1 MNAAKNPC
9 TNMKILRFEVIEMNK
24 TNTPKILIIDDEPD
38 ILYTIKEICLHGGWE
53 TATAPNGKKGY
64 ELCKT
69 YKPNLAMV
77 DYHMPD
83 WDGLTTVK
91 KIRQLDNA
99 ISILVLTVDERQEIA
114 EKFIAAGATD
124 FAIKPIKSPDLISRI
139 KINLRINEI
148 QQRYIEEKHQVY
160 IDKGISPATLS
171 IIIDYMKDQGAGVTI
186 DDITTGLNL
195 AYQTVHRYIQYL
207 IEEKMIEIVPIYG
220 QIGRPKNKYKLR

>member
-1 MNAAKNPC
+1 MKKND
-9 TNMKILRFEVIEMNK
+9 M
-24 TNTPKILIIDDEPD
+24 PKIIIIDDEPD

-53 TATAPNGKKGY
+53 AITTNSGRHGL
-64 ELCKT
+64 ELCRLH
-69 YKPNLAMV
+69 KPNLAIV

-91 KIRQLDNA
+91 RIRQMDSSV
-99 ISILVLTVDERQEIA
+99 SILVLTVDERQETA

-139 KINLRINEI
+139 KMNLRINEI
-148 QQRYIEEKHQVY
+148 QQKYLEERHQVY

-171 IIIDYMKDQGAGVTI
+171 IICDYLREQKEGVTI

-195 AYQTVHRYIQYL
+195 AYQTVHRYVQYL
-207 IEEKMIEIVPIYG
+207 IEEKKIETLPIYG
-220 QIGRPKNKYKLR
+220 QIGRPKNKYKLL

>member
-1 MNAAKNPC
+1 MSK
-9 TNMKILRFEVIEMNK
+9 TKHKKKIV
-24 TNTPKILIIDDEPD
+24 IIDDEPD
-38 ILYTIKEICLHGGWE
+38 IQYTIKEICLYGGWE
-53 TATAPNGKKGY
+53 PIIAKSGIQGY

-69 YKPNLAMV
+69 NNPNLVIV

-91 KIRQLDNA
+91 KIRQVDSTA
-99 ISILVLTVDERQEIA
+99 SILVLTVDEHQEVA

-139 KINLRINEI
+139 KINLKINEI
-148 QQRYIEEKHQVY
+148 QQGYAKEKQQIF

-171 IIIDYMKDQGAGVTI
+171 IICEYLNEQNEGLTI
-186 DDITTGLNL
+186 DEITSGLDL

-207 IEEKMIEIVPIYG
+207 IEEGKIETLPIYG
-220 QIGRPKNKYKLR
+220 QLGRPKNKYKYSEKS